1 VLSMFKYDVIVVG
14 AGTAG
19 CYVSHLLAKKG
30 LKVALL
36 ERKGFNDIGYKVCG
50 DAIGKHHFDHLGL
63 SYPSGEELD
72 CVFNGV
78 RIFSPNEEFSLI
90 VPGEGFGVNRKIF
103 GRRLL
108 KMALDSGVELYHSFH
123 VSNPI
128 VKDNF
133 VIGVEGI
140 NHNGEKVSMSSSVV
154 IDASGFSSIVRSRLP
169 MDWWINEPIKN
180 EDINICYREI
190 LEVNVDLDTKY
201 ANIYLSKRIAPGGYW
216 WAFPKK
222 RNIVNVGLGVQ
233 PIDRNLNPRV
243 NYYKFIASKPEFK
256 GSRILDSGGGIVPT
270 RRPIYCPVGNG
281 VIAIGDALAACNP
294 IHGGGIGPSL
304 ISAKYA
310 AEVVLDALALG
321 NPSMEALWSFCSKY
335 IFDYGLKQA
344 SLDIFRMFLQKLSD
358 EDLNFSFKHN
368 VISGVDVDVIGR
380 TGELNL
386 SVLDKVGRAL
396 RMISRPSLLYRLK
409 IVVDYMN
416 KIKNL
421 YKSYP
426 NNPSEFLYWR
436 NNVEKLIMEFKERIS

>member
-1 VLSMFKYDVIVVG
+1 
-14 AGTAG
+14 
-19 CYVSHLLAKKG
+19 
-30 LKVALL
+30 
-36 ERKGFNDIGYKVCG
+36 
-50 DAIGKHHFDHLGL
+50 
-63 SYPSGEELD
+63 
-72 CVFNGV
+72 
-78 RIFSPNEEFSLI
+78 
-90 VPGEGFGVNRKIF
+90 
-103 GRRLL
+103 
-108 KMALDSGVELYHSFH
+108 
-123 VSNPI
+123 
-128 VKDNF
+128 
-133 VIGVEGI
+133 
-140 NHNGEKVSMSSSVV
+140 
-154 IDASGFSSIVRSRLP
+154 
-169 MDWWINEPIKN
+169 
-180 EDINICYREI
+180 
-190 LEVNVDLDTKY
+190 VDLDTKY